1 MSDFSPPQLRGI
13 NSNPDGEGLDRSFP
27 ARRGPPPPQPPGSEC
42 IQKTGSELTRLAWAG
57 RGLEKVLKTAARGS
71 GT

>member
-1 MSDFSPPQLRGI
+1 MTFPHLNSAELIRIPTEKALTAASLRV
-13 NSNPDGEGLDRSFP
+13 E
-27 ARRGPPPPQPPGSEC
+27 APPPPQPPGSEC